1 MVNFKVFCFFFELI
15 DMCIDYRSLLVFD
28 EHELDGFINSL
39 QTVLGHGYR
48 CPTHVSLGSS

>member
-39 QTVLGHGYR
+39 QTVLGH
-48 CPTHVSLGSS
+48 